1 MNQSNQAFKKYGFW
15 LGLVTFLI
23 LTFNNTQT
31 SINSE
36 AWSVLSIMLLMIV
49 WWIFEVIPIYVTAL
63 LPLILLP
70 LLTNQ
75 NFQDVATSYA
85 NPSIFLFLGGFML
98 AIAIEISGLHKR
110 FAYILISKFG
120 RSMLSILACFML
132 VSYFTSMWI
141 INTATVLMLLPIAIQ
156 VCKELEVDNTKF
168 EILLLLSIA
177 YSASI
182 GGMSTIIGTAPNVF
196 FVGFMHENFD
206 IHISFLNWMKIALP
220 ISLTILS
227 LSFFI
232 FFYLLKKNKNFYH
245 VNWKNISL
253 KKLQSISTD
262 EIKVLMVFVFT
273 IAAWIFRDKLNNIFF
288 LSNLTD
294 PGIAITSAFLF
305 FLIPSSNKKNDLLQ
319 WKQMKELPWGLLL
332 LFGGGLALAQA
343 IMTSGLGDWFGSKLT
358 FINYFP
364 TYFSILILVFIS
376 IFLTEVLSNTA
387 LTISI
392 LPVISLLGKNMGFPI
407 ESLCAVVVLAASCAF
422 MLPIAT
428 PPNAVIFAT
437 EKVKIFD
444 MIKVGFLL
452 NLCCIF
458 LLSFTF
464 SYDYFVLQEI

>member
-1 MNQSNQAFKKYGFW
+1 MNETNQAIKKYGFW
-15 LGLVTFLI
+15 FGLVTFLI
-23 LTFNNTQT
+23 LTFSNSLT

-36 AWSVLSIMLLMIV
+36 AWTVLSIMLLMIT
-49 WWIFEVIPIYVTAL
+49 WWFFEVIPIYVTAL

-75 NFQDVATSYA
+75 SFQEVSAPYA
-85 NPSIFLFLGGFML
+85 SPSIFLFLGGFML

-110 FAYILISKFG
+110 FAYLMISKFG
-120 RSMLSILACFML
+120 QSMFSILACFML

-141 INTATVLMLLPIAIQ
+141 INTATALMLLPIAVQ
-156 VCKELEVDNTKF
+156 VCKELKVENTQF

-206 IHISFLNWMKIALP
+206 IQISFLEWMTVALP
-220 ISLTILS
+220 ISSIILF

-232 FFYLLKKNKNFYH
+232 FFYLIKKNKNI
-245 VNWKNISL
+245 NQR
-253 KKLQSISTD
+253 KLQNITLEKLPTTSSD
-262 EIKVLMVFVFT
+262 EVKVLLVFIVT
-273 IAAWIFRDKLNNIFF
+273 VAAWVFRDYLNQFNF

-294 PGIAITSAFLF
+294 SGIAITSAFLF

-332 LFGGGLALAQA
+332 LFGGGLALAKA
-343 IMTSGLGDWFGSKLT
+343 IIVSGLGDWLGSQLT
-358 FINYFP
+358 FLDN
-364 TYFSILILVFIS
+364 FSVLYIISVLIFATV
-376 IFLTEVLSNTA
+376 FLTEVLSNTA
-387 LTISI
+387 LTISFLPI
-392 LPVISLLGKNMGFPI
+392 IAVLATNIGLPVNIIGM
-407 ESLCAVVVLAASCAF
+407 AVVMAASCAF

-437 EKVKIFD
+437 EKIKVID
-444 MIKVGFLL
+444 MVKVGFIM
-452 NLCCIF
+452 NISTIF
-458 LLSFTF
+458 ITTSIF
-464 SYDYFVLQEI
+464 YIMM

>member
-1 MNQSNQAFKKYGFW
+1 MTQSNQAFKKYGFW
-15 LGLVTFLI
+15 FGLLIFLI
-23 LTFNNTQT
+23 LSFSNTQT

-36 AWSVLSIMLLMIV
+36 AWTVLSILLLMIV
-49 WWIFEVIPIYVTAL
+49 WWFFEVIPIYVTAL

-75 NFQDVATSYA
+75 NFQDVAAPYA

-110 FAYILISKFG
+110 FAYHMITKFG
-120 RSMLSILACFML
+120 RSMFSILACFML

-141 INTATVLMLLPIAIQ
+141 INTATALMLLPIAIQ
-156 VCKELEVDNTKF
+156 VCKEIKVENSQF

-196 FVGFMHENFD
+196 FVGFMHENFN
-206 IHISFLNWMKIALP
+206 IQISFLEWMRIALP
-220 ISLTILS
+220 VSAVILL

-232 FFYLLKKNKNFYH
+232 FFYLIKKNKNMDQA
-245 VNWKNISL
+245 NW
-253 KKLQSISTD
+253 QSISLEKLPPISSD
-262 EIKVLMVFVFT
+262 EIKVLLVFIVT
-273 IAAWIFRDKLNNIFF
+273 IAAWVFRGNLNQFNF

-319 WKQMKELPWGLLL
+319 WKQMKQLPWGLLI
-332 LFGGGLALAQA
+332 LFGGGLALAKA
-343 IMTSGLGDWFGSKLT
+343 IMVSGLGDWLGSQFT
-358 FINYFP
+358 FLHN
-364 TYFSILILVFIS
+364 FSVLYIIFALIFATV
-376 IFLTEVLSNTA
+376 FLTEVLSNTA
-387 LTISI
+387 LSISFLPI
-392 LPVISLLGKNMGFPI
+392 IGVIAIDMGLPVNIIGM
-407 ESLCAVVVLAASCAF
+407 AVVMAASCAF

-437 EKVKIFD
+437 EKIKVMD
-444 MIKVGFLL
+444 MVKVGFMM
-452 NLCCIF
+452 NIFTICIITSIF
-458 LLSFTF
+458 
-464 SYDYFVLQEI
+464 YIMM